1 MDVLLLHP
9 LHELREEVVSPQ
21 GLAHIGLQGLLDFRE
36 EVVLVGLEEFFAPE
50 AVEFVFYAQIRL

>member
-21 GLAHIGLQGLLDFRE
+21 GLAHIGLQSLLDFIYE
-36 EVVLVGLEEFFAPE
+36 IVLVGLEEFLAPE
-50 AVEFVFYAQIRL
+50 AVEFVFYAGISL